1 MQRAI
6 FLDRDGVIVKQF
18 KVNGKSFPPRK
29 FEDFRLYPYVKERL
43 KELKKNFL
51 IFVITN
57 QPDVKKGLM
66 QMEDLNLMHQYLKEN
81 LPIKEI
87 YTCLHLKEENCFC
100 RKPSDYFIK
109 KAKIKYG
116 IDLKKS
122 ILIGD
127 RESDIRAGN
136 SSGCYSLFIDRNYN
150 ENKPVNYKKK
160 FYSFNQAAKFII
172 SEISWRI

>member
-1 MQRAI
+1 LRRAI

-18 KVNGKSFPPRK
+18 KVDGKSFPPRNFK
-29 FEDFRLYPYVKERL
+29 DFRLYPYVRERL
-43 KELKKNFL
+43 KELKNKFL

-66 QMEDLNLMHQYLKEN
+66 KMEDLNLMHLYLKNN

-87 YTCLHLKEENCFC
+87 YTCLHLKDENCIC

-109 KAKIKYG
+109 KAKNKYK
-116 IDLKKS
+116 INLNKS

-136 SSGCYSLFIDRNYN
+136 SSGCHSLFIDRNYD
-150 ENKPVNYKKK
+150 EYKPTKYKKK

-172 SEISWRI
+172 SEMS

>member
-1 MQRAI
+1 MRRAI

-18 KVNGKSFPPRK
+18 KVDGKSFPPRNFK
-29 FEDFRLYPYVKERL
+29 DFRLYPYVRERL
-43 KELKKNFL
+43 KELKNKFL

-66 QMEDLNLMHQYLKEN
+66 KMEDLNLMHLYLKNN

-87 YTCLHLKEENCFC
+87 YTCLHLKDENCIC

-109 KAKIKYG
+109 KAKNKYK
-116 IDLKKS
+116 INLNKS

-136 SSGCYSLFIDRNYN
+136 SSGCHSLFIDRNYD
-150 ENKPVNYKKK
+150 EYKPTKYKKK

-172 SEISWRI
+172 SEMS